1 MELKEVQ
8 GFSVGFVTL
17 WKDSTKL
24 ERNDDVFSQKE
35 ENLELIRV
43 QTGFLGLKILRNTVH
58 SNCVSFSSEIDKATT
73 PKKLV
78 EGDDVS
84 GKAEDDGFFFHL
96 GISETSQELSHASR
110 VHLQL
115 HGHQVVMSNG
125 LVTVTFSNPAGMVT
139 GIQYD
144 GMKNVLETANK
155 EDNRGYWDVYW
166 DRPFTNITNDKQS
179 SDSRHAFKLS
189 GTKLKVIEQNDN
201 QVEIAFVTLW
211 NGAGFPLN
219 VDKRYIMLRG
229 SSGFYSYAIFERS
242 KGMPEVNIYQARIA
256 FKLQENK
263 FHYMAISDKRQR
275 VMPTAKD
282 RRNAQPLDY
291 PEAVRFSRPG
301 NPSLKGEVDDKY
313 QYSCDNKDNQVH
325 GWISDN
331 PRSVGFWIIT
341 PSNEFRT
348 GGPLRQDLTSHVGPT
363 VLSMFVSTHYA
374 GGNLGMKFR
383 NGERWKKVFG
393 PVFIYLN
400 SASNN
405 HRSSLWHDAKSQMA
419 RETAS
424 WPYNFPQ
431 SPDFLHANQRG
442 SVSGRLLVH
451 DGRKLMSAASAS
463 VGLAPPGNAGSW
475 QYENKGYQFWTQADL
490 KGNFVIKGI
499 RPGLYNL
506 FAWVPGV
513 IGDYKYS
520 PSVKV
525 ASGSNFRLD
534 NLVYEPPRTGPTL
547 WEIGTPDRVAAEFFV
562 PDPKPALENHLY
574 DSFDKF
580 RQYGLWNRYAEIYPR
595 QDLVYTVG
603 VSNHSRDWFF
613 AHVTRHEGD
622 GKYTA
627 ATWKI
632 LFEIKAVNR
641 AGNYTL
647 RVALASANE
656 AELQVRINDESG
668 PPIFSTG
675 LIGKDNAIARH
686 GIHGLYWL
694 YGIVLPGFK
703 LYEGRNTIFLTQS
716 RGSSPFKGL
725 MYDYIRLETT
735 WVDRQYRLRKQYK
748 TH

>member
-1 MELKEVQ
+1 
-8 GFSVGFVTL
+8 
-17 WKDSTKL
+17 
-24 ERNDDVFSQKE
+24 
-35 ENLELIRV
+35 
-43 QTGFLGLKILRNTVH
+43 
-58 SNCVSFSSEIDKATT
+58 
-73 PKKLV
+73 
-78 EGDDVS
+78 
-84 GKAEDDGFFFHL
+84 
-96 GISETSQELSHASR
+96 
-110 VHLQL
+110 
-115 HGHQVVMSNG
+115 
-125 LVTVTFSNPAGMVT
+125 MVT

-166 DRPFTNITNDKQS
+166 DRPFTNITDDEQS
-179 SDSRHAFKLS
+179 SDSKHAFKLS
-189 GTKLKVIEQNDN
+189 GTEFKVIVQNDN

-219 VDKRYIMLRG
+219 VDKSVEAKITGYGSLGLRHGIRLSNSLLYIMLRG

-242 KGMPEVNIYQARIA
+242 TGMPEVNIYQARIA
-256 FKLQENK
+256 FKLQNK
-263 FHYMAISDKRQR
+263 FRYMAISDKRQR

-282 RRNAQPLDY
+282 RRNGQPLDY

-301 NPSLKGEVDDKY
+301 NPSLNGEVDDKY
-313 QYSCDNKDNQVH
+313 QYSCDHKDNQVH

-348 GGPLRQDLTSHVGPT
+348 GGPLKQELTSHVGPT

-374 GGNLGMKFR
+374 GINLGMKFR
-383 NGERWKKVFG
+383 NGELWKKVFG
-393 PVFIYLN
+393 PVFVYLN

-405 HRSSLWHDAKSQMA
+405 DRSSLWHDAKSQ
-419 RETAS
+419 
-424 WPYNFPQ
+424 
-431 SPDFLHANQRG
+431 
-442 SVSGRLLVH
+442 
-451 DGRKLMSAASAS
+451 
-463 VGLAPPGNAGSW
+463 
-475 QYENKGYQFWTQADL
+475 GYQFWTQADRE
-490 KGNFVIKGI
+490 GNFVIKGI

-513 IGDYKYS
+513 IGDYKYD
-520 PSVKV
+520 PSVEV
-525 ASGSNFRLD
+525 ASGSNIRLD

-562 PDPKPALENHLY
+562 PDPNPALENHLY

-613 AHVTRHEGD
+613 AHVTRREGD

-656 AELQVRINDESG
+656 AELQVRINNESG

-694 YGIVLPGFK
+694 YGIVVPGFQ

-735 WVDRQYRLRKQYK
+735 WVDKQYRLRKQYK

>member
-1 MELKEVQ
+1 M
-8 GFSVGFVTL
+8 
-17 WKDSTKL
+17 
-24 ERNDDVFSQKE
+24 
-35 ENLELIRV
+35 
-43 QTGFLGLKILRNTVH
+43 
-58 SNCVSFSSEIDKATT
+58 A
-73 PKKLV
+73 
-78 EGDDVS
+78 S
-84 GKAEDDGFFFHL
+84 GKADDGFFFHL

-179 SDSRHAFKLS
+179 SDSRHAFKLP
-189 GTKLKVIEQNDN
+189 GTKLEVIVQNDN

-341 PSNEFRT
+341 PSNEFQT
-348 GGPLRQDLTSHVGPT
+348 GGPLKQDLTSHVGPT

-374 GGNLGMKFR
+374 GKNLGMKFR

-393 PVFIYLN
+393 PVFVYLN

-405 HRSSLWHDAKSQMA
+405 HRSSLWHDAKSQ
-419 RETAS
+419 
-424 WPYNFPQ
+424 
-431 SPDFLHANQRG
+431 
-442 SVSGRLLVH
+442 
-451 DGRKLMSAASAS
+451 
-463 VGLAPPGNAGSW
+463 
-475 QYENKGYQFWTQADL
+475 GYQFWTQADR
-490 KGNFVIKGI
+490 KGNFMIKGI

-513 IGDYKYS
+513 IGDYKYG

-525 ASGSNFRLD
+525 ASGSNIRLS

-574 DSFDKF
+574 DRFDKF

-603 VSNHSRDWFF
+603 VSNYSRDWFF

-627 ATWKI
+627 ATWKV

-656 AELQVRINDESG
+656 AELQVRVNDESG

-694 YGIVLPGFK
+694 YGIVIPGFQ

-716 RGSSPFKGL
+716 RGSGPFKGL

-735 WVDRQYRLRKQYK
+735 WVDTRQYRLRKQYN